1 MDWLLEATQ
10 QIHIPLRT
18 YVLTQTRIHIY
29 THLVAA
35 GKHKA
40 TYYNKRYVPSLHLDC
55 QRFIPCLSTMGLK
68 LAAKLGKT
76 DKLGPN
82 VANPETGDDSQV
94 PGGLSPARFWLLSV
108 G

>member
-1 MDWLLEATQ
+1 
-10 QIHIPLRT
+10 
-18 YVLTQTRIHIY
+18 
-29 THLVAA
+29 
-35 GKHKA
+35 
-40 TYYNKRYVPSLHLDC
+40 
-55 QRFIPCLSTMGLK
+55 MGLK